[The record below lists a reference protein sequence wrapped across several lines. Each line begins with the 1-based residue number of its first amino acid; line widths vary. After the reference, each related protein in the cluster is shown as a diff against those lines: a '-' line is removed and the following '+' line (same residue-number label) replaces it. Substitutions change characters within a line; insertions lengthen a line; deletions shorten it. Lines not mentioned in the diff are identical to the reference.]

1 MKRWFVPVVLAVGLA
16 GCSKDA
22 ESLGSAGSKS
32 FQSADPAIKAQWEA
46 ANAAVKTNGYAEAI
60 IGFKKLQSTNLS
72 PEQRKAVDDTVTA
85 VSDQMYEAANKGEA
99 AAVKAVQRLREVSGR

>member
-1 MKRWFVPVVLAVGLA
+1 MKHWLVPLVLLATLA

-22 ESLGSAGSKS
+22 ESLGSARSKL

-46 ANAAVKTNGYAEAI
+46 ANASVKTNGYAEAI
-60 IGFKKLQSTNLS
+60 IGFKRLQGANLS
-72 PEQRKAVDDTVTA
+72 PEQRKAVDETVTA

-99 AAVKAVQRLREVSGR
+99 GAIKAVQHLRDVSGR